1 MAKRTKGIKLKRE
14 DVSLRS
20 KYRKLLS
27 AYLKL
32 INKDFDTLVFDYVKK
47 NKNTDATKFKSGLLA
62 AIKAYGAKVAAA
74 LTLLLPRVEQN
85 LRKQN
90 ERNRLNFAR
99 VFSKETGKNLT
110 NIFERRNTQAELE
123 LRIARNVDLITSLAE
138 RTKLNLTGMII
149 DQVSDQDFDARKIGK
164 LIRKENEVSERRA
177 RYIVRDQTHK
187 LLSTINQL
195 RLENLGITHYRWR
208 NSKDRRVR
216 GNPNGLYPN
225 ARYNHWTREGKEYAF
240 SNPPADGNPGIPYGC
255 RCVAEPIVPVSFLD

>member
-1 MAKRTKGIKLKRE
+1 MPKRTKILKLKKE

-20 KYRKLLS
+20 KYRKLLD
-27 AYLKL
+27 AYLRS
-32 INKDFDTLVFDYVKK
+32 INRDFNSIVFDYVKEGR
-47 NKNTDATKFKSGLLA
+47 NKDASDFKTGLLL
-62 AIKAYGAKVAAA
+62 AIKAYGIKVAFKLAR
-74 LTLLLPRVEQN
+74 LIPRVEHN
-85 LRKQN
+85 LRSQN
-90 ERNRLNFAR
+90 TQNRKNFASS
-99 VFSKETGKNLT
+99 FAKETGKNLT

-123 LRIARNVDLITSLAE
+123 LRIAQNVDLITSLAE

-164 LIRKENEVSERRA
+164 LIRKNNEVSERRA

-187 LLSTINQL
+187 LLSTINRL
-195 RLENLGITHYRWR
+195 RLENLGVTHYRWR
-208 NSKDRRVR
+208 NSDDSRVR

-255 RCVAEPIVPVSFLD
+255 RCVAEPIISSQLLD